1 MYLDYQTIYIQNQKE
16 TFYLH
21 HMNHHD
27 LVNHYGISVL
37 QMITYM
43 FRLPKS
49 KSCPFL
55 IYDQPLIL
63 SKSIATGTNSSE
75 GTAYP
80 SGAPTITPVL
90 SVVHVAQFSVYYYV
104 DHCLSR
110 AWWPFNRLSFCTI
123 RLFVAPLTDSNISFS
138 FQRKLF
144 VKNVGIQIYLSETL
158 WQNVFKFG
166 YCVY

>member
-1 MYLDYQTIYIQNQKE
+1 MYLDYQTIYIQN
-16 TFYLH
+16 H
-21 HMNHHD
+21 HISHHD
-27 LVNHYGISVL
+27 LVNRYGISVL

-104 DHCLSR
+104 DHCLSL
-110 AWWPFNRLSFCTI
+110 AWQPFNCLSFFTLL
-123 RLFVAPLTDSNISFS
+123 LFVAPLTYSNISFS

-144 VKNVGIQIYLSETL
+144 V
-158 WQNVFKFG
+158 
-166 YCVY
+166 